1 MFKGVRQN
9 GRVKG
14 QLNKTTTDVKKIYHQ
29 ILENNIENIQSDLDK
44 LEPLNRIKILIQLS
58 EFIVPKMRSID
69 VVADVSTIN
78 IQPLIIDLNDK
89 N

>member
-14 QLNKTTTDVKKIYHQ
+14 QLNKTTTDVKKIYSQ

>member
-14 QLNKTTTDVKKIYHQ
+14 QLNKTTTDVKKIYSQ

-44 LEPLNRIKILIQLS
+44 LDPLNRIKILIQLS

>member
-14 QLNKTTTDVKKIYHQ
+14 HLNKTTTDVKKIYSQ

-44 LEPLNRIKILIQLS
+44 LDPLNRIKILLHLS

-78 IQPLIIDLNDK
+78 IQPLIIDFNDK

>member
-14 QLNKTTTDVKKIYHQ
+14 QLNKTTTDVKKIYSQ
-29 ILENNIENIQSDLDK
+29 ILENNIDNIQSDLDK
-44 LEPLNRIKILIQLS
+44 LDPLNRIKILIQLS

-69 VVADVSTIN
+69 VVADVSNIN
-78 IQPLIIDLNDK
+78 IQPLIIDFNDK

>member
-14 QLNKTTTDVKKIYHQ
+14 QLNKTSSDVKKIYLQ
-29 ILENNIENIQSDLDK
+29 ILTNNIDKIQSDLDN

-58 EFIVPKMRSID
+58 EFILPKMRSVD
-69 VVADVSTIN
+69 VIADIETTN
-78 IQPLIIDLNDK
+78 IQPLIINLHDK
-89 N
+89 D

>member
-14 QLNKTTTDVKKIYHQ
+14 QLNKTTTDVKKIYSQ

-44 LEPLNRIKILIQLS
+44 LDPLNRIKILIHIS
-58 EFIVPKMRSID
+58 EFIVPKMRCID
-69 VVADVSTIN
+69 VVADVSTTN
-78 IQPLIIDLNDK
+78 IQPLIIDFNDK

>member
-9 GRVKG
+9 GRMKG
-14 QLNKTTTDVKKIYHQ
+14 QLNKTSCDLKKIYLQ
-29 ILENNIENIQSDLDK
+29 ILTNNIDKIQSDLND

-58 EFIVPKMRSID
+58 EFILPKMRSVD
-69 VVADVSTIN
+69 VVAEDITNN
-78 IQPLIIDLNDK
+78 IQPLIIDFNDK

>member
-9 GRVKG
+9 GRAKG
-14 QLNKTTTDVKKIYHQ
+14 SLNKTSSDVKKIYSQ
-29 ILENNIENIQSDLDK
+29 ILENNIDNIQSDLDK
-44 LEPLNRIKILIQLS
+44 LDPLNRIKILIQLS

-69 VVADVSTIN
+69 VVADVATTN
-78 IQPLIIDLNDK
+78 IQPLIIDFNDK

>member
-9 GRVKG
+9 GRAKG
-14 QLNKTTTDVKKIYHQ
+14 SLNKTSSDVKKIYSQ

-44 LEPLNRIKILIQLS
+44 LDPLNRIKILIQLS

-69 VVADVSTIN
+69 VVADVSTTN
-78 IQPLIIDLNDK
+78 IQPLMIDFNDK